1 MMTPKWETTG
11 IVDCFDLDNGTIT
24 FWLGDFDDLQTVP
37 ITREMP
43 AWLFGE
49 EVYFRAKI
57 LRSCVRSARIGGKLY
72 GPIIDFEFRDS
83 SMSSAELFGRLVGSL
98 KKKEPGESQ
107 SHVDNAENP

>member
-11 IVDCFDLDNGTIT
+11 IVDCFDLENGTIT
-24 FWLGDFDDLQTVP
+24 FWLGDFDELQTTP

-72 GPIIDFEFRDS
+72 GPIIDFEFRGS
-83 SMSSAELFGRLVGSL
+83 SMSEAELFEEIGKALTPYTDRRQLACE
-98 KKKEPGESQ
+98 KPTF
-107 SHVDNAENP
+107 